1 MKLLWH
7 EAFMA
12 HPYFSSA
19 SQSNVQI
26 PVKNETSQKETSKN
40 SINIKWTMEQNIL
53 LLNWQN
59 LKP

>member
-40 SINIKWTMEQNIL
+40 SINIK
-53 LLNWQN
+53 
-59 LKP
+59 